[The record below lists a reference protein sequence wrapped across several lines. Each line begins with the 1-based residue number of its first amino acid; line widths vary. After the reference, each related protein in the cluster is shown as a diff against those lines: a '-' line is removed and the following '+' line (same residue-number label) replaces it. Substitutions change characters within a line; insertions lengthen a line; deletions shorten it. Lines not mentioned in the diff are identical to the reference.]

1 MKTKISV
8 FVSDITTQSKVELED
23 FVKSKSQQDIV
34 IIGLR
39 KCWEKFYMHKN
50 LPNISLNKS

>member
-39 KCWEKFYMHKN
+39 KCWEKFYMHRTKT
-50 LPNISLNKS
+50 

>member
-23 FVKSKSQQDIV
+23 FVKSKSQRDIV

-39 KCWEKFYMHKN
+39 KCWEKFYMHRTKN
-50 LPNISLNKS
+50 